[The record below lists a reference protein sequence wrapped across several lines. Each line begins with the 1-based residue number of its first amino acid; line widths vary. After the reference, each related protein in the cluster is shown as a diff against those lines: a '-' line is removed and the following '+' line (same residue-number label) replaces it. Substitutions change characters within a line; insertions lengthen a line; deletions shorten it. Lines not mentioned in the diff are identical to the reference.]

1 MEKGN
6 ILTNARS
13 FARQMCP
20 ASHLLQS
27 LETNAYH
34 LFPSDNRS
42 QQVLGK
48 QEMDLHLHTSGRR
61 LGSQGQSRCPNRP
74 DHQLL

>member
-13 FARQMCP
+13 FARQMCSS
-20 ASHLLQS
+20 SHLLQS
-27 LETNAYH
+27 LETNSYH
-34 LFPSDNRS
+34 LLPPPDNKP

-48 QEMDLHLHTSGRR
+48 EEMGLHLHTSCRR
-61 LGSQGQSRCPNRP
+61 DCFRRAKPVSDPI
-74 DHQLL
+74 